1 MRVQHQKSYVLR
13 TRAWSESSW
22 IVDLFSREFGRIGC
36 IAKGGRRL
44 KSQTRPYLMPFQ
56 ELETG
61 WSGKGELPTMTAAE
75 GTVKPPKLDGERLLC
90 AWYMNELL
98 LRLLPRLDPHPAL
111 FDHYTQA
118 IHGIANEEA
127 PDIVLR
133 WFELKLLEECGYGL
147 MLDAEISTGS
157 AIEDQVRYKYLVD
170 RGPVFADR
178 VADAASGE
186 AAERYVT
193 GMVDVTGAT
202 LNSLAA
208 GDLSDR
214 SVRAEARGLLRAVID
229 RQLDGRPLKT
239 RRALRAYRTRLEAQA
254 P

>member
-1 MRVQHQKSYVLR
+1 MRVQHQQSYVLR

-22 IVDLFSREFGRIGC
+22 IVDLFSRDFGRIGC
-36 IAKGGRRL
+36 IAKGARRL
-44 KSQTRPYLMPFQ
+44 KSRTRPYLMPFQ
-56 ELETG
+56 PLETG
-61 WSGKGELPTMTAAE
+61 WSGKGELPTMTAVE
-75 GTVKPPKLDGERLLC
+75 GTTKPPKLDGERLLC

-111 FDHYTQA
+111 YDHYSEA
-118 IHGIANEEA
+118 INAIATEEA

-157 AIEDQVRYKYLVD
+157 TIEDGVRYKYLVD

-178 VADAASGE
+178 VADSASGE

-193 GMVDVTGAT
+193 GMVDVHGAT
-202 LNSLAA
+202 LNALAA

-214 SVRAEARGLLRAVID
+214 AVRGEARSLLRAVID

-239 RRALRAYRTRLEAQA
+239 RRALRALRTRLEDASA
-254 P
+254 